1 MTAARIA
8 EHLNPDDGD
17 AGVSLGHQQGCQSN
31 LLAEVCPARGNNGDI
46 KIISTASAL
55 VVIAVLRGYQPS
67 PIQSI
72 QLFAL
77 KLHKAI

>member
-46 KIISTASAL
+46 GPPLFGLYPNGLFTFGLSL
-55 VVIAVLRGYQPS
+55 NGLQG
-67 PIQSI
+67 
-72 QLFAL
+72 QLDYTQL
-77 KLHKAI
+77 DYL